1 MPEISQPTPIK
12 PTWPV
17 RRDDAKK
24 KRPESEP
31 QNKKKKQP
39 SPEPVSDGGGK
50 HPKIDDYA

>member
-24 KRPESEP
+24 KRPESDP